1 MNAIEIFA
9 RIGRDK
15 LTMQEETNREL
26 ITKASIALGFGGIVI
41 ATSAD
46 LIEREIPVFLV
57 AGLFASFV
65 MVACC
70 CIFILTS
77 RRWYNGPRLDELEE
91 IAVNNNENF
100 DVTLWV
106 GQHYRNAVEFNN
118 AILRSKNF
126 AFRVAAVALVSQFTF
141 LLSLLTFEILS
152 SFST

>member
-106 GQHYRNAVEFNN
+106 GQHYRNAVE
-118 AILRSKNF
+118 L
-126 AFRVAAVALVSQFTF
+126 
-141 LLSLLTFEILS
+141 
-152 SFST
+152 